1 MLLAIIDRKM
11 SYFLIFL
18 QNSVETVPIV
28 TVLLERDGV
37 SFMISL
43 DERLRSGHWFD
54 TRFMIAHTCSSGLNI
69 VLIDTVFA
77 NLSIWFLDH
86 IQVALALLEKGIE
99 YIFLQIYFF
108 FILLLPTSKWYY
120 LHVFQPPLDIC
131 ICNIDDPI
139 VNSLILVEFSSWDSL
154 LEETT
159 MVTYMMVVTVWKRNK
174 WLYEMVI
181 LVSKVKISW
190 AF

>member
-1 MLLAIIDRKM
+1 MGERLCENTYNVVKNWKHVFKQVYQTAPKSLWLIQVSKIVPWMLLAIIDRKM

-43 DERLRSGHWFD
+43 YERLWSGHWAG

-86 IQVALALLEKGIE
+86 IQVALA
-99 YIFLQIYFF
+99 FLHSITSNFQV
-108 FILLLPTSKWYY
+108 ILLTHVPTATWY
-120 LHVFQPPLDIC
+120 
-131 ICNIDDPI
+131 
-139 VNSLILVEFSSWDSL
+139 
-154 LEETT
+154 
-159 MVTYMMVVTVWKRNK
+159 
-174 WLYEMVI
+174 LYI
-181 LVSKVKISW
+181 QHW
-190 AF
+190 WPHC

>member
-1 MLLAIIDRKM
+1 MGERLCENTYNVVKNWKHVFKQVYQTAPKSLWLIQVSKIVPWMLLAIIDRKM

-43 DERLRSGHWFD
+43 DERLRSGHWFG

-99 YIFLQIYFF
+99 CIFLQIYFF

-131 ICNIDDPI
+131 IYNIDDPI
-139 VNSLILVEFSSWDSL
+139 VNSLILVEFS
-154 LEETT
+154 
-159 MVTYMMVVTVWKRNK
+159 
-174 WLYEMVI
+174 
-181 LVSKVKISW
+181 
-190 AF
+190 

>member
-1 MLLAIIDRKM
+1 M

-43 DERLRSGHWFD
+43 DERLRSGHWFG

-99 YIFLQIYFF
+99 CIFLQIYFF

-131 ICNIDDPI
+131 IYDIDDPI

>member
-1 MLLAIIDRKM
+1 MVDT
-11 SYFLIFL
+11 SL
-18 QNSVETVPIV
+18 QNC
-28 TVLLERDGV
+28 
-37 SFMISL
+37 SL
-43 DERLRSGHWFD
+43 DVTSHYRQENVLFPHFSAKF
-54 TRFMIAHTCSSGLNI
+54 CSNCTNCNCLARARWSELYDLTWWAA
-69 VLIDTVFA
+69 VKWT
-77 NLSIWFLDH
+77 LSWHML
-86 IQVALALLEKGIE
+86 
-99 YIFLQIYFF
+99 YFF

-131 ICNIDDPI
+131 IYNIDDPI
-139 VNSLILVEFSSWDSL
+139 LNSLILVEFSSWDSP

-159 MVTYMMVVTVWKRNK
+159 MVTYMMIVTVWKRNK

>member
-1 MLLAIIDRKM
+1 M

-43 DERLRSGHWFD
+43 DERLRSGHWFG

-99 YIFLQIYFF
+99 CIFLQIYFF

-131 ICNIDDPI
+131 IYNIDDPI

-159 MVTYMMVVTVWKRNK
+159 MVTSMMVVTLWKRNK

>member
-1 MLLAIIDRKM
+1 MKICLRKVLWKVRVLLVRMFKQQFSVFFFKIRVGEKLCRITCIVIKNWKHVFKQDYQTAPKSLWLIQVSKIVPCMLLAIIDRKM

-43 DERLRSGHWFD
+43 DERLRSGHWFG

-99 YIFLQIYFF
+99 CIFLQIYFF
-108 FILLLPTSKWYY
+108 FILLLPTSK
-120 LHVFQPPLDIC
+120 
-131 ICNIDDPI
+131 
-139 VNSLILVEFSSWDSL
+139 
-154 LEETT
+154 
-159 MVTYMMVVTVWKRNK
+159 
-174 WLYEMVI
+174 
-181 LVSKVKISW
+181 
-190 AF
+190 